1 MTVPDVSVIIP
12 AYNALPW
19 FHRCLDS
26 LEAQTIGTDRMEII
40 VIDDGSTDG
49 TAEEADRRALAHDG
63 LYRVEHHPASGGP
76 AGPRNRGLDI
86 ATGRY
91 VYFVDADDY
100 LGVEALER
108 LVTVADEQGS
118 DVVAGSLASDSE
130 RGVGASAFR
139 RTDLDADLFT
149 SQAYW
154 SISVL
159 KLYRRSM
166 VEEHKIRFPTEFP
179 VLSDQ
184 PFAVLAYLR
193 ATKISLLADYEYY
206 WVVLRDDGGNITYSG
221 KAASRVDVIESMCA
235 LLVREVPD
243 PDKRGRLLAR
253 HFQLELQRVLLALPE
268 LDPNEQRE
276 LLVRV
281 AALVADHLTPSVM
294 KWLSPDM
301 RLLYHLVGRDLRE
314 ELVTAASEE
323 SVRHRSWKVGISD
336 GRAHALLPYF
346 RDAAVG
352 VPDEVYDVTERLGF
366 RQHLTSVSWN
376 GATLHLEGE
385 AAWDRTPADSVG
397 TVTMRLHSRDEP
409 GTDHLVT
416 ARRGDG
422 DTFRAD
428 LDTLALGGD
437 RLHDAIWDVHTQLS
451 HEGLTREQQTR
462 LGEDAVTGDEP
473 FLHWEITDGWTVASY
488 LSPDRRLKLDVGQ
501 RKHRVGKML
510 RDWRVSWQA
519 GDLVV
524 EGRLDLDLDAPLS
537 LIARKDK
544 ESVEREVSLAA
555 GQFSGRIPVGDLEPG
570 RWIVRIR
577 AGQPP
582 HHERFAVPAPTGLGT
597 HTVGKGLTQIVAE
610 AVTLKSGGLAV
621 DVVASSPLRSVT
633 QALRQRAAGQDRT

>member
-49 TAEEADRRALAHDG
+49 TAEEIDRRARATEA

-108 LVTVADEQGS
+108 LVAVADREGS

-139 RTDLDADLFT
+139 KTDLDADLFT

-166 VEEHKIRFPTEFP
+166 LEEHKIRFPTEFP

-193 ATKISLLADYEYY
+193 AAKISLLADYEYY

-243 PDKRGRLLAR
+243 PENRGRLLAR

-268 LDPNEQRE
+268 LDPAEQRE
-276 LLVRV
+276 LMARIR
-281 AALVADHLTPSVM
+281 ALVEEHLTPPVAT
-294 KWLSPDM
+294 WLSPDM
-301 RLLYHLVGRDLRE
+301 RLLYHLVGRGLHDE
-314 ELVTAASEE
+314 VVTAAADE
-323 SVRHRSWKVGISD
+323 SVRNRSWKVGISD
-336 GRAHALLPYF
+336 GRAHALLPFF

-352 VPDEVYDVTERLGF
+352 VPDEVYDVTERFGF
-366 RQHLTSVSWN
+366 RQHLTSVSWS
-376 GATLHLEGE
+376 GATLHLEGV
-385 AAWDRTPADSVG
+385 ATWDRAPADSVG
-397 TVTMRLHSRDEP
+397 TVTVRLHSRDDP

-416 ARRGDG
+416 ARRGED

-428 LDTLALGGD
+428 LDTLALDGD
-437 RLHDAIWDVHTQLS
+437 RLHDAIWDVYTQLT
-451 HEGLTREQQTR
+451 HEGLTREQQAR
-462 LGEDAVTGDEP
+462 LDEDAISGDQP
-473 FLHWEITDGWTVASY
+473 FLHWETTDGWTVASY
-488 LSPDRRLKLDVGQ
+488 LSPGRRLKLDVGQ
-501 RKHRVGKML
+501 QKHRVGKML
-510 RDWRVSWQA
+510 RDWQVSWQT

-537 LIARKDK
+537 LIARGDAG
-544 ESVEREVSLAA
+544 SVEHEVALSA
-555 GQFSGRIPVGDLEPG
+555 GEFSGRIPVGGLEPG
-570 RWIVRIR
+570 RWTIRLR
-577 AGQPP
+577 AGLPP
-582 HHERFAVPAPTGLGT
+582 HHERFPVPAPTGLGS
-597 HTVGKGLTQIVAE
+597 HTTGKGLRQVVTE
-610 AVTLKSGGLAV
+610 AVTLKGGKLAL
-621 DVVASSPLRSVT
+621 DVAASSPLRSVT
-633 QALRQRAAGQDRT
+633 QALRQRGAGQEKP